1 MSKVITIKKGDEYN
15 YFNLFE
21 IATIMDHVRVE
32 LEKFIK
38 EGKAK
43 HESIIGGVAIK
54 NLCLKD
60 GGRTNAWVSYN
71 ANIINRDLGIVDVG
85 VHECL
90 LYRGDMPDEV
100 LDEYNKIK
108 KII

>member
-1 MSKVITIKKGDEYN
+1 MSKVITIKKGDEYE
-15 YFNLFE
+15 YFNDFE

-32 LEKFIK
+32 IEKFIK
-38 EGKAK
+38 SGEAK
-43 HESIIGGVAIK
+43 SDCIIGGVAIK
-54 NLCLKD
+54 NLWLKD
-60 GGRTNAWVSYN
+60 GEITNVWVSYN
-71 ANIINRDLGIVDVG
+71 ANIVNRELGLVDAG